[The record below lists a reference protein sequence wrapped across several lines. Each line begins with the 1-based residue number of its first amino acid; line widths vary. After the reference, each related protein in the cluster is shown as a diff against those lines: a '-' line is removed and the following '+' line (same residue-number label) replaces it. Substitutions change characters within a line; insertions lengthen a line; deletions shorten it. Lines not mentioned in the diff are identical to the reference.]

1 MDRFFILIDTIKK
14 INLGSRLQRK
24 LKDLIEKKGQKKGR
38 YIQDFSKKEAVFVNK
53 ATRTSR
59 GTSNTS
65 NSNFNSGIPQCSD
78 VSSSEEEDIEM
89 DKGRRKVMLRIQT
102 KKLKG
107 KVVKRNIIKYLSVA
121 EKVTLKL

>member
-1 MDRFFILIDTIKK
+1 
-14 INLGSRLQRK
+14 
-24 LKDLIEKKGQKKGR
+24 
-38 YIQDFSKKEAVFVNK
+38 
-53 ATRTSR
+53 
-59 GTSNTS
+59 
-65 NSNFNSGIPQCSD
+65 
-78 VSSSEEEDIEM
+78 M